1 MSFSF
6 LTLGGF
12 LKWSFLFLVFKD
24 VSNYVHLP
32 PVRSTGS
39 IERKVLKE
47 ELMKEL
53 IYGDTH
59 WDERKRR
66 FHFEKLKK
74 DLETDVLII
83 GGGMSGTLTAYVLS
97 KATDR
102 KITVID
108 GKDIA
113 TGSSRANTGL
123 LQVSSDTMLSEFME
137 TIGEEKARGF
147 YRMCQEAMMDL
158 HRIREIFP
166 ECSLRERQ
174 SLYMATEKDHEE
186 KLRKEYEALKGQG
199 MRLRYLSREEARKEF
214 DADCYSAL
222 LIDGDADV
230 DPVKFIET
238 LTKENAEKG
247 VQYYEDTEVDLSSVK
262 EREIFT
268 KDGHKILFQEVIFA
282 TGYAYVYPF
291 LKDKIEIGRTYALV
305 TEKIDGS
312 PWKDEVMIWETKDPY
327 LYLRTSQDGRIVAGG
342 LDEEMSHVEKEEK
355 KLKEKEAELKASCEK
370 LLFHELPLDVEHFYN
385 ALFGSVKDGLPL
397 IGKEPGRK
405 NRYYL
410 LGYEGNGTCYS
421 MAGAKI
427 IKDLLLGR
435 ENPYADIV
443 KLDR

>member
-66 FHFEKLKK
+66 FHFEKLNK

-147 YRMCQEAMMDL
+147 YKMCQEAMMDL

-291 LKDKIEIGRTYALV
+291 LKDKI
-305 TEKIDGS
+305 KS
-312 PWKDEVMIWETKDPY
+312 
-327 LYLRTSQDGRIVAGG
+327 AGPM
-342 LDEEMSHVEKEEK
+342 LW
-355 KLKEKEAELKASCEK
+355 
-370 LLFHELPLDVEHFYN
+370 
-385 ALFGSVKDGLPL
+385 
-397 IGKEPGRK
+397 
-405 NRYYL
+405 
-410 LGYEGNGTCYS
+410 
-421 MAGAKI
+421 
-427 IKDLLLGR
+427 
-435 ENPYADIV
+435 
-443 KLDR
+443 